1 MLASALAVAHTSS
14 ALDPNNTTVFVG
26 SLFNLASETTLYSL
40 FSPFGPI
47 LSVNIPR
54 GQDCGFVQF
63 ARKDDAARAIAEMQN
78 CPVAGGALR
87 LSWGRSIGEKAAAR
101 AATRAGLRWVED
113 VAFKGSAESTFQQ
126 FPDRLAHLLLETH
139 PHLAVTARV
148 YPTYATRGSL
158 EVAVDG
164 LIEWLTAEV
173 SAYERKHGHTS
184 VVLCGHS
191 MGGLVSMDAAL
202 QLHRTTPKGREVW
215 PCVAGILAY
224 DTPYLGGTCPAH
236 AVHPH
241 VFKHQFSTY
250 HEYANSAIKLGA
262 ILGPIGGSLAAQF
275 TSRPSPRA
283 NAPASSSRL
292 STAAWVGVGTA
303 AVAAVG
309 TAAATAILNRVDPAN
324 EPYRWIMDHL
334 AFVRN
339 LWETDAMSQRLEDG
353 IRHEIPFHCFY
364 TRLTN
369 RPGSIGAPAAG
380 PLDPTVRTFILV
392 PGADKVYAR
401 HFSPLDSSATDEI
414 QAHISMFQ
422 AGTNTAYFHMGLDS
436 AQLVSEWLGTRAL
449 PGTATNPIKLDL
461 D

>member
-1 MLASALAVAHTSS
+1 
-14 ALDPNNTTVFVG
+14 
-26 SLFNLASETTLYSL
+26 
-40 FSPFGPI
+40 
-47 LSVNIPR
+47 
-54 GQDCGFVQF
+54 
-63 ARKDDAARAIAEMQN
+63 
-78 CPVAGGALR
+78 
-87 LSWGRSIGEKAAAR
+87 
-101 AATRAGLRWVED
+101 
-113 VAFKGSAESTFQQ
+113 
-126 FPDRLAHLLLETH
+126 
-139 PHLAVTARV
+139 
-148 YPTYATRGSL
+148 
-158 EVAVDG
+158 
-164 LIEWLTAEV
+164 
-173 SAYERKHGHTS
+173 
-184 VVLCGHS
+184 

-401 HFSPLDSSATDEI
+401 HFSPLDSVGVRGSPTERHGRDPSAHLHVPGGHQYRLLPHGPRLGAARVRVARHACAPRDGHEP
-414 QAHISMFQ
+414 HQ
-422 AGTNTAYFHMGLDS
+422 AGPRLTSTS
-436 AQLVSEWLGTRAL
+436 PSPSCT
-449 PGTATNPIKLDL
+449 P
-461 D
+461 